1 MGAKTRRDIRQPCQA
16 CRCEIL
22 QVNGKEPDQSQ
33 QYEGDIE
40 NISRGGFRFVTSKR
54 FELED
59 RIKARIIFTDGR
71 TQESLGRICYC
82 NEDEENG
89 GFAYGFSILNG
100 FIH

>member
-1 MGAKTRRDIRQPCQA
+1 MDAKTRRDIRQACKA

-22 QVNGKEPDQSQ
+22 QVNGREPDHTQ

-40 NISRGGFRFVTSKR
+40 NISKGGFRFVTSQR

-71 TQESLGRICYC
+71 TQESMGRICYC
-82 NEDEENG
+82 NEDSDAGN
-89 GFAYGFSILNG
+89 FAYGFSILNG